1 MIFIPQRIILKNLT
15 PEFFF
20 AECERQYVFEQ
31 AIEKKMAAK
40 EYLENKLNN
49 SSKRKRASLAKEIMN
64 IKDNFNWVTTC
75 SEYRCWKIQHKYA
88 LAGDLNDIVKN
99 IEFVFGE
106 FKNN

>member
-31 AIEKKMAAK
+31 AIEKRWLQRNILKI
-40 EYLENKLNN
+40 KLNN

-64 IKDNFNWVTTC
+64 IKDTSIGLPLAVNIDAGRYSINMLLLATGTIL
-75 SEYRCWKIQHKYA
+75 SKISS
-88 LAGDLNDIVKN
+88 L
-99 IEFVFGE
+99 FSGE